1 MNYTKRILDYKLI
14 HKNHKI
20 NYLNLNLNKDYKIKH
35 LFMLNYLKS
44 FIFFYVF
51 ILGQLNPL
59 FDLNFKILKTINL
72 IHYLLFI
79 LFLHLTSIP

>member
-20 NYLNLNLNKDYKIKH
+20 NYLNLNLNKYYKIKH
-35 LFMLNYLKS
+35 LFMLNYLKL

-51 ILGQLNPL
+51 ILGRLNPL
-59 FDLNFKILKTINL
+59 FDLNF
-72 IHYLLFI
+72 
-79 LFLHLTSIP
+79 

>member
-35 LFMLNYLKS
+35 LFMLNYSKS

-51 ILGQLNPL
+51 ILGRLNP
-59 FDLNFKILKTINL
+59 
-72 IHYLLFI
+72 
-79 LFLHLTSIP
+79 